1 MKFITRD
8 TDYALRAL
16 IFMSKALRQDHK
28 RIVTAEDIVCAEKLP
43 KVFLRRILQKLAE
56 KKILSSYKGK
66 TGGFS
71 FLVPPGE
78 LSLAYIISIFQ
89 GQIDLTN
96 CFLKGKICPNRSA
109 CSIRKKIRAI
119 NTGVIKDLDS
129 ITVQELSKSR

>member
-28 RIVTAEDIVCAEKLP
+28 RIVTTEGIVCAEKLP

-66 TGGFS
+66 TGGFA
-71 FLVPPGE
+71 FLVPPE
-78 LSLAYIISIFQ
+78 RLSMAYIISIFQ
-89 GQIDLTN
+89 GEIDLTN
-96 CFLKGKICPNRSA
+96 CFLKEKICPNKSA
-109 CSIRKKIRAI
+109 CSIRKKIKAI
-119 NTGVIKDLDS
+119 NRGIIKDLDS
-129 ITVQELSKSR
+129 ITIQELSKSR

>member
-28 RIVTAEDIVCAEKLP
+28 RIVTTEDIVCAEKLP

-66 TGGFS
+66 AGGFS
-71 FLVPPGE
+71 FLVPPGK

-109 CSIRKKIRAI
+109 CSVRKKIKVI
-119 NTGVIKDLDS
+119 NAGVIKDLDS
-129 ITVQELSKSR
+129 ITIQELSKSR